1 MADIKEG
8 GDSAQI
14 ENTGLNT
21 DLEANPRKSAA
32 DQDAVEPAP
41 DRTNNVY
48 PRGFDK
54 ATEFLKQADH
64 EVVVTHGDSR
74 RVAKLIDW
82 RILPILL

>member
-1 MADIKEG
+1 MADNKDKP
-8 GDSAQI
+8 DSAQV
-14 ENTGLNT
+14 ERAEL
-21 DLEANPRKSAA
+21 DRDVEANPHNSTA
-32 DQDAVEPAP
+32 DQDAVEPA
-41 DRTNNVY
+41 RNETTTAY

-64 EVVVTHGDSR
+64 QVVVTHGDSR